1 MLMFNFIQ
9 NFVTTAPPHLVT
21 LIEIGLIIIIASFF
35 AFLIRMFRQPL
46 IPAYIFTGI
55 LIGPLFFNLIGDAH
69 LIGSLSEIG
78 VAFLIFT
85 AGLEI
90 KFRKLKEVGKVATVT
105 GVLQMILLF
114 GLGFFVAKL
123 LGFSGIALAYI
134 GIVVAFSSTMIVL
147 TLLAEKKEIN
157 SLHGRIVIGIL
168 LIQDIAAI
176 IVLAVLSSDL
186 SFNSILIVLA
196 KALAFA
202 VFAFVLSK
210 LINPVFKNAAKSS
223 EMLLLV
229 SVSLL
234 FLFIFGSF
242 VSGLSLIIGAF
253 FAGVTLANSDYK
265 TEIQWKITPLREFF
279 AIIFFVALGMQ
290 LMVIPKEFLILLL
303 VLLVLVVAVKPL
315 VIMFI
320 VRLMGYKKRT
330 SFLTGNSLAQTSEF
344 SLVILAIGF
353 GLGHINQGLFSS
365 LVLLTIL
372 TMSLTTYFI
381 SYEKKLTN
389 WFDWP
394 LNFLNKVHS
403 RKEEL
408 EYDDNE
414 ENRIIIFGCHR
425 AGSLLLKDFEK
436 QKENL
441 FVVDYNP
448 EIIRSLIEK
457 KIPCIYGDF
466 MNAEIFKKAG
476 VSGAEIVI
484 STIPD
489 YEDNILL
496 LKKIRRVNKNALI
509 VIVANRIREAISL
522 YKAGADYVIIP
533 QIEGGKKA
541 FEMVRKFKK
550 GGGVSE
556 GSKIMKDFKREQ
568 IKYLNSIHHILY

>member
-1 MLMFNFIQ
+1 M
-9 NFVTTAPPHLVT
+9 V
-21 LIEIGLIIIIASFF
+21 
-35 AFLIRMFRQPL
+35 
-46 IPAYIFTGI
+46 
-55 LIGPLFFNLIGDAH
+55 
-69 LIGSLSEIG
+69 
-78 VAFLIFT
+78 
-85 AGLEI
+85 
-90 KFRKLKEVGKVATVT
+90 
-105 GVLQMILLF
+105 LLF
-114 GLGFFVAKL
+114 GLGFFISML

-147 TLLAEKKEIN
+147 TLLADKKEIN

-186 SFNSILIVLA
+186 SFNSISIVLG
-196 KALAFA
+196 KALLFA

-210 LINPVFKNAAKSS
+210 SINPVFKNAARSS

-265 TEIQWKITPLREFF
+265 TEIQWKVTPLREFF

-290 LMVIPKEFLILLL
+290 LMVIPKSFLILLL
-303 VLLVLVVAVKPL
+303 VLLVLVIIIKPL
-315 VIMFI
+315 IIMFI

-353 GLGHINQGLFSS
+353 GLGHINQGLFST

-372 TMSLTTYFI
+372 TMSLTTYLI
-381 SYEKKLTN
+381 TYEKKLGR
-389 WFDWP
+389 WLDWP
-394 LNFLNKVHS
+394 LDFLNKFHS
-403 RKEEL
+403 KKENL
-408 EYDDNE
+408 EYDDDNK
-414 ENRIIIFGCHR
+414 NRVIIFGCHR

-436 QKENL
+436 HKKDL

-448 EIIRSLIEK
+448 EIVKSLIEK
-457 KIPCIYGDF
+457 KVPCIYGDF
-466 MNAEIFKKAG
+466 MNAEIFKKASVG
-476 VSGAEIVI
+476 DAEIIV

-489 YEDNILL
+489 YDDNILL
-496 LKKIRRVNKNALI
+496 LKKIRRINKKSLV

-522 YKAGADYVIIP
+522 YRTGADYVIIP
-533 QIEGGKKA
+533 QIESGKKA
-541 FEMVRKFKK
+541 FELIKKFRREGSLLKEFKK
-550 GGGVSE
+550 
-556 GSKIMKDFKREQ
+556 EQ